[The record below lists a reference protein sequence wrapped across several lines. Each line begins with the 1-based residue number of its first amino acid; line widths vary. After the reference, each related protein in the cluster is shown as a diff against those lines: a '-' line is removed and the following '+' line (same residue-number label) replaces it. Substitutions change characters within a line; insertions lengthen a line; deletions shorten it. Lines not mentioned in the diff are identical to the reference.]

1 MEISVDLIFDAA
13 AIIAVFIS
21 GITAWKTSSRQNK
34 QEKDIL
40 TMQHNHELSSARI
53 QNLEKRDTQYEDH
66 RYNAITSYLQ
76 KAGTFLFDP
85 DSKEAASE
93 FGKSVGEI
101 FMYIPNEKKELVKGL
116 NSLIAD
122 IITAP
127 VDNDDGS
134 CEHRT
139 QLIDQATD
147 IYYML
152 CEKFSDLGVKKPS
165 AIDN

>member
-1 MEISVDLIFDAA
+1 MEIAFSLSIS
-13 AIIAVFIS
+13 AIIAAIFSLIGTVFSVFFTTI
-21 GITAWKTSSRQNK
+21 K
-34 QEKDIL
+34 QGKHDKEMLIL
-40 TMQHNHELSSARI
+40 KQK
-53 QNLEKRDTQYEDH
+53 LESYENREINYENR
-66 RYNAITSYLQ
+66 RYNTITSYLQ

-152 CEKFSDLGVKKPS
+152 CENFSDLGVKKPS
-165 AIDN
+165 SAEDQ